1 MALDAV
7 GGLGAL
13 GSGGKVLR
21 SAPMMKNRE
30 PMPKAE
36 SMSEGRRPNVSDSEK
51 MKIAVAAT
59 LQMP

>member
-7 GGLGAL
+7 GGLTAL
-13 GSGGKVLR
+13 GSGGNVFR
-21 SAPMMKNRE
+21 RAPMMKNRV
-30 PMPKAE
+30 PMPNAE
-36 SMSEGRRPNVSDSEK
+36 SMSEGRRPKVSDSEK